1 MVSVINKKTKQPHQ
15 FSDEDWQTAISKGLH
30 TKFKVVEQTTELSK
44 STTKNFTPPE
54 LKEKVVET
62 EEKKVNKKKNT
73 AG

>member
-30 TKFKVVEQTTELSK
+30 TKYKVVEQTTELSK
-44 STTKNFTPPE
+44 SATKNFTPPE
-54 LKEKVVET
+54 LKKEVVEVG
-62 EEKKVNKKKNT
+62 EKKVNKKKNT

>member
-15 FSDEDWQTAISKGLH
+15 FSDEDWQLAISKGLH
-30 TKFKVVEQTTELSK
+30 TKFKVVEQTTELSN

-54 LKEKVVET
+54 LKEKVVEV